1 MKCQKHLFNL
11 KENIHYL
18 NCAYKAPLLISCEEA
33 CIKALIKDRNPSD
46 IIADDFFNVTKE
58 VRSCFAEIINSS
70 SRNIAIIPSTSY
82 GFSSVLNNIEGKKN
96 GNAITI
102 QDEFPSGYFS
112 IKRWCNENS
121 NELLIINPD
130 EDQKLIGE
138 NWNDNLINQI
148 TEQTSIVLISS
159 VHWMNG
165 IRFDLE
171 KIGQKCKEVNAK
183 FIVDG
188 TQSVGAI
195 KMDVNK
201 YNISALICASYKW
214 LFGPYSVALAF
225 ISDDFNQGKPLEESW
240 MNKVNSKNFS
250 ALTNYED
257 SYKSN
262 AGKYNVGE
270 SSNFILMPMLRESLK
285 QIINWNPN
293 EIEAYCKSLIQP
305 LIIYLESLGVAFEK
319 EKYFSNHLFALQL
332 PVHID
337 MELLKNNLIKNNIY
351 TSIRGNYLRVSV
363 NVFNNEKDIM
373 KLIKVIKQTRTKG
386 NIKK

>member
-1 MKCQKHLFNL
+1 MKCQKHLFNI

-18 NCAYKAPLLISCEEA
+18 NCAYKAPLLKSSEEA
-33 CIKALIKDRNPSD
+33 CIKALIKERNPSD
-46 IIADDFFNVTKE
+46 IIADNFFNVTEE
-58 VRSCFAEIINSS
+58 VRGYFAEIINSS
-70 SRNIAIIPSTSY
+70 SNNIAIIPSTSY

-112 IKRWCNENS
+112 IKRWCKENS
-121 NELLIINPD
+121 NELLLINPD
-130 EDQKLIGE
+130 DDQILIGE

-165 IRFDLE
+165 IRFNLE
-171 KIGQKCKEVNAK
+171 KIGQKCKKVGAK

-188 TQSVGAI
+188 TQSVGVL

-214 LFGPYSVALAF
+214 LFGPYSVALAY
-225 ISDDFNQGKPLEESW
+225 INDDFNQGKPLEESW
-240 MNKVNSKNFS
+240 MNRVNSENFS

-257 SYKSN
+257 TYQSN
-262 AGKYNVGE
+262 AGKFNVGE

-285 QIINWNPN
+285 QIMKWKPN

-305 LIIYLESLGVAFEK
+305 LINYLESLGVAFEK

-332 PVHID
+332 PANIN

-363 NVFNNEKDIM
+363 NVFNDEKDIL
-373 KLIKVIKQTRTKG
+373 KLINVIKQT
-386 NIKK
+386 NI